1 MSTGRAPGSSKKVA
15 DRVLTN
21 PDLKPEHVYST
32 VFKPDMREPM
42 ASPGQYRVL
51 RGVVTFQSNLILGL
65 LFCTIICSV
74 VFADQYIYHVAILDK
89 EGLPEK
95 VQQLL
100 PLEEPNLTRTAIT
113 NMAMNVA
120 TEVMTFGFNNS
131 DERLLRAR
139 RLFTDEAW
147 QRFAKAYLSPGR
159 LDKIKGLQQILTTIA
174 TNGAV
179 ISEEGEWAG
188 RYRWVVQ
195 VPIVTTY
202 QAGKR
207 LQTQYSTLELTFVR
221 APTTKHPEGVA
232 IDAWA
237 MI

>member
-1 MSTGRAPGSSKKVA
+1 MSDEDEDKPKKKVA

-32 VFKPDMREPM
+32 VFKPDMKEPM

-51 RGVVTFQSNLILGL
+51 RGVVTLQSNIILFL
-65 LFCTIICSV
+65 LFAVIITAI
-74 VFADQYIYHVAILDK
+74 VFADTFIYHLAILDK
-89 EGLPEK
+89 QGLPEK
-95 VQQLL
+95 VQEIYALD
-100 PLEEPNLTRTAIT
+100 EPNLTRTAIT
-113 NMAMNVA
+113 NMAMNIA

-159 LDKIKGLQQILTTIA
+159 LEKIKNLQQVLTTVA
-174 TNGAV
+174 VNNAV
-179 ISEEGEWAG
+179 ISEEGIWNG
-188 RYRWVVQ
+188 KYRWVVQ
-195 VPIVTTY
+195 VPIITTY
-202 QAGKR
+202 QAGKKI
-207 LQTQYSTLELTFVR
+207 QPISSTLELTLVR
-221 APTTKHPEGVA
+221 APTLKHPEGVA